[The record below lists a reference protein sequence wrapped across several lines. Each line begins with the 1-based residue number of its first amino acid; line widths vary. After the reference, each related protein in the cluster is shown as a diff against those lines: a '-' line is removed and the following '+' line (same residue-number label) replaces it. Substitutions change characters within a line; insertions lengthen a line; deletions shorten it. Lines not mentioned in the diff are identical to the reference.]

1 MEKMRLRRSRHEPV
15 QDRGHRTRRKVLLAA
30 RKILVRRGLQAARV
44 EEITHLARVGYGTF
58 YKYFRNKQDVLEA
71 VMEEV
76 FHQLNDAGFPAQ
88 VEVSRLEDQIREGI
102 TNYLKAY
109 YRNREVLLALQPA
122 SLMSPRMRR
131 FISDMR
137 EKDVQWMVDGLTKL
151 SEQGW
156 RIRGNPEVFSVAMLH
171 TAEAAAQDWITRRQ
185 HLKLEEVAET
195 LCEIWSCTI
204 LASRPGQRPVAALAV
219 EARADNLR
227 KR

>member
-15 QDRGHRTRRKVLLAA
+15 QDRGHRTR
-30 RKILVRRGLQAARV
+30 
-44 EEITHLARVGYGTF
+44 
-58 YKYFRNKQDVLEA
+58 
-71 VMEEV
+71 
-76 FHQLNDAGFPAQ
+76 
-88 VEVSRLEDQIREGI
+88 
-102 TNYLKAY
+102 
-109 YRNREVLLALQPA
+109 REVLLALQPA

-195 LCEIWSCTI
+195 LCEIWFRTVLS
-204 LASRPGQRPVAALAV
+204 SRPGQRPLAALAV
-219 EARADNLR
+219 EARAGNLG

>member
-1 MEKMRLRRSRHEPV
+1 
-15 QDRGHRTRRKVLLAA
+15 
-30 RKILVRRGLQAARV
+30 
-44 EEITHLARVGYGTF
+44 
-58 YKYFRNKQDVLEA
+58 
-71 VMEEV
+71 
-76 FHQLNDAGFPAQ
+76 
-88 VEVSRLEDQIREGI
+88 
-102 TNYLKAY
+102 
-109 YRNREVLLALQPA
+109 
-122 SLMSPRMRR
+122 MRR